1 MNRSRH
7 PKARHFVA
15 SDLFTGLRNFAELE
29 ESISKLPTEKER
41 GDALEVFAEA
51 YFTTQQLHQAK
62 CVWPC
67 ESIAAELAQRLG
79 LPPTDHGIDGVFE
92 TRQGDFVAY
101 QVKFRTGRVPLTW
114 DDLGNFFGLA
124 DRVSTRLVFTN
135 SNDVSEIAKQ
145 REGFVAVRGYD
156 LDQLEPQDF
165 ELIET
170 WLRGTPPP
178 ERKRLTPRLPDQKEA
193 IDDILEALAK
203 RDRATALMAC
213 GTGKTLVAL
222 WVAERIGAHTVLVLV
237 PSLALV
243 RQTLHEW
250 LKQTSWPRLSY
261 RCVCS
266 DPTVDKGTDEWI
278 VHQSDVDF
286 RVTTVSADVRAFL
299 ERPDDGVKIVFSTY
313 QSAAVVAEAVI
324 GLPAFDIGI
333 FDEAHKTAGREGM
346 KFSLALQ
353 DKNLPI
359 KKRLFMTATPRHYKV
374 GSESGVKGARL
385 IFSMDAPDIYGTVAH
400 RLPFSKAAKAGIIC
414 DYKVVISMV
423 TSEMV
428 NEAQRRRS
436 VVVVDGEEVKAQ
448 QVANQIA
455 LASAVK
461 QYGTRKVFTF
471 HSKVKSAASF
481 SSPGAEG
488 VANHLPG
495 FLTLHINGAMPT
507 ARREER
513 MSEFRNA
520 TNALMSNARCLTE
533 GVDVPTVD
541 MVAFMSPKRSLVDIV
556 QATGRAMRRADSKK
570 LGYVLV
576 PLYVEQPRGERVE
589 EAVLRTDFD
598 TVWHVLQRLKEH
610 DDLLADAIAQMQQE
624 RGRTGGYDDSR
635 FRERVGVIGP
645 EISLEALRKFITT
658 RMLDALGDPWDLH
671 YGELVAYKEEH
682 GDCDM
687 PARWPKNQTLATWVV
702 AQRQYRRLGQISKER
717 IELLDK
723 LNFNWTPKSHGWRER
738 FLELLEYKRV
748 HRDCNV
754 PQNWAENPKLA
765 RWVSSQRLERSR
777 GDLSDERFRQLDKIG
792 FEWARGGL
800 TWDARFEQLKEY
812 KRQRHDCL
820 VPARW
825 KENPKLAWWVV
836 EQRYDKRKGTLGAD
850 KIRRLDEIG
859 FVWEPTKA
867 LIPQWERML
876 AQLQT
881 FRAEK
886 GDCRVPRD
894 YEPNPRLAK
903 WVARQRKLKKQGK
916 LPEERARKLD
926 SIGFDWD
933 LSADP
938 EETWARIFS
947 ELEAF
952 HQRYRHCRV
961 HPQWPENPNLGSWV
975 MRQRALKRKGE
986 LAPDRIKRLD
996 ALGFEWSPHSTSWKR
1011 MFDRLAAFVAE
1022 RGSCNVPVSEPEHER
1037 LAIWV
1042 RTQRTARRKGK
1053 LTPDKIEQLT
1063 ALGIDWEVY
1072 EKNWNEMFD
1081 ELVEYFKIQGNCSVP
1096 QGWAANPRLAVWMM
1110 VQRRFKKTG
1119 QLSSARIQKL
1129 EEIGFEWS
1137 GHTNRPG
1144 WDVTYSALQRFHKKH
1159 GHCAVSQHD
1168 PDDGKLG
1175 TWVMVQRLAKRKGR
1189 LSPERIQK
1197 LETLGIEWEP
1207 HNAAWEEKFGQ
1218 LIEFK
1223 NKHDHCAVP
1232 TGWPEN
1238 KGLAIWVGVQRRQK
1252 KTNQLSAER
1261 VRKLD
1266 SIGFLWAVGKGQHRK
1281 FKRGPE
1287 F

>member
-1 MNRSRH
+1 MSKPLH
-7 PKARHFVA
+7 PQAQHLVA
-15 SDLFTGLRNFAELE
+15 ANLFSGIGSFSELE
-29 ESISKLPTEKER
+29 ERISKLPSEKER

-51 YFTTQQLHQAK
+51 YLATKELHQAK
-62 CVWPC
+62 AVWPGNAC
-67 ESIAAELAQRLG
+67 SAEIASQLG
-79 LPPTDHGIDGVFE
+79 LPATDKGIDGVLE
-92 TRQGDFVAY
+92 THQGEFIAY
-101 QVKFRTGRVPLTW
+101 QVKFRSGRTPVLW
-114 DDLGNFFGLA
+114 GDLGNFFGLA
-124 DRVSTRLVFTN
+124 DRFATRLVFTN
-135 SNDVSEIAKQ
+135 SNDVSEIAAQ

-156 LDQLEPQDF
+156 LDQLEPDDF
-165 ELIET
+165 QIIES
-170 WLRGTPPP
+170 WLRGAAPP
-178 ERKRLTPRLPDQKEA
+178 ERKRFSPREPDQKDA
-193 IDDILEALAK
+193 IQKIQDSLAK

-222 WVAERIGAHTVLVLV
+222 WVAERIEARTVLVLV
-237 PSLALV
+237 PSLALI

-250 LKQTSWPRLSY
+250 LKHTNWPKYSY

-286 RVTTVSADVRAFL
+286 RVTTTPADVRAFL
-299 ERPDDGVKIVFSTY
+299 ERPDDDVKLVFSTY
-313 QSAAVVAEAVI
+313 QSAEVVAEAIV
-324 GLPAFDIGI
+324 GLPAFDFGV

-359 KKRLFMTATPRHYKV
+359 RKRLFMTATPRHYKV
-374 GSESGVKGARL
+374 GNEAGAAAARL
-385 IFSMDAPDIYGTVAH
+385 VFSMDATDTYGPVAY
-400 RLPFSKAAKAGIIC
+400 RLPFSEAAKNGIIC

-423 TSEMV
+423 TSDMV
-428 NEAQRRRS
+428 NEERRRRG
-436 VVVVDGEEVKAQ
+436 VVVIDGEEIKAQ

-455 LASAVK
+455 LASAVQ
-461 QYGTRKVFTF
+461 QYDVRKIFTF
-471 HSKVKSAASF
+471 HSKVKSAQSF
-481 SSPGAEG
+481 TSPGAEG
-488 VANHLPG
+488 VAGHLPG
-495 FLTLHINGAMPT
+495 FLTLHINGAMAT

-513 MSEFRNA
+513 MGEFRA
-520 TNALMSNARCLTE
+520 APTALMSNARCLTE

-556 QATGRAMRRADSKK
+556 QATGRAMRKADGKK

-589 EAVLRTDFD
+589 DAVLRTDFD

-610 DDLLADAIAQMQQE
+610 DDLLADAIAAMQQE
-624 RGRTGGYDDSR
+624 RGRTGGYNDSR
-635 FRERVGVIGP
+635 FRERVDFIGP
-645 EISLEALRKFITT
+645 EICLEALRKHITT

-671 YGELVAYKEEH
+671 YGELVAYKEKH

-687 PARWPKNQTLATWVV
+687 PARWPENQTLATWVV
-702 AQRQYRRLGQISKER
+702 AQRQYKRLQQLPKER

-723 LNFNWTPKSHGWRER
+723 LGFNWTPKSHGWRER
-738 FLELLEYKRV
+738 FLELLEYKRL
-748 HRDCNV
+748 HGDCNV
-754 PQNWAENPKLA
+754 PQNWEENPKLA
-765 RWVSSQRLERSR
+765 RWVSAQRLERSR
-777 GDLSDERFRQLDKIG
+777 GELSDERFRQLDKIG
-792 FEWARGGL
+792 FEWARAGL
-800 TWDARFEQLKEY
+800 TWDERFEQLKEY
-812 KRQRHDCL
+812 KRLHHDCL

-836 EQRYDKRKGTLGAD
+836 EQRYDKRKGTLAD
-850 KIRRLDEIG
+850 EKIRRLDEIG
-859 FVWEPTKA
+859 FVWEPNQA

-881 FRAEK
+881 FKAEK

-894 YEPNPRLAK
+894 YEANPRLAK
-903 WVARQRKLKKQGK
+903 WVARQRKLKKQGN
-916 LPEERARKLD
+916 LSEERSRMLD

-938 EETWARIFS
+938 EETWTRIFS

-1022 RGSCNVPVSEPEHER
+1022 RGSCNVPASEPEHER

-1053 LTPDKIEQLT
+1053 LAPDKIEQLT

-1096 QGWAANPRLAVWMM
+1096 QGWTANPRLAVWVM

-1129 EEIGFEWS
+1129 EEIGFAWS
-1137 GHTNRPG
+1137 GHMNRPG
-1144 WDVTYSALQRFHKKH
+1144 WDATFSALQRFHKKH

-1168 PDDGKLG
+1168 ADDGKLG

-1197 LETLGIEWEP
+1197 LEALGIEWEP
-1207 HNAAWEEKFGQ
+1207 HNTAWEEKFGQ
-1218 LIEFK
+1218 LVEFK

-1232 TGWPEN
+1232 ARWPEN
-1238 KGLAIWVGVQRRQK
+1238 KSLAIWVAVQRRQK
-1252 KTNQLSAER
+1252 KANQLSAER
-1261 VRKLD
+1261 IKKLD
-1266 SIGFLWAVGKGQHRK
+1266 SIGFIWTVGKGQRRRLK
-1281 FKRGPE
+1281 TD
-1287 F
+1287 